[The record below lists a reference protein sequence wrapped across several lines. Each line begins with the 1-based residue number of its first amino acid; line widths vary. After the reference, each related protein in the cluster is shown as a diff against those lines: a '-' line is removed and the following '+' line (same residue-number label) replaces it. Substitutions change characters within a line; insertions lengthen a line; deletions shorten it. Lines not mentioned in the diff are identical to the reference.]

1 MSVLLNNKSNGNIRI
16 RPKSKIIIQPNNQ
29 GSFRSSN
36 SKILIKQKKLIIAK
50 ALGKINLKIIFSKKL
65 YQWEIWAKI

>member
-29 GSFRSSN
+29 GSSRSSN

-65 YQWEIWAKI
+65 YQWEI

>member
-1 MSVLLNNKSNGNIRI
+1 MSVLLNNKSNGNVRI

-65 YQWEIWAKI
+65 YQWEI

>member
-29 GSFRSSN
+29 GSSRSSN
-36 SKILIKQKKLIIAK
+36 SKILIKQKNLIIVK
-50 ALGKINLKIIFSKKL
+50 ALGKINLKAIFSKKL
-65 YQWEIWAKI
+65 YQWEI